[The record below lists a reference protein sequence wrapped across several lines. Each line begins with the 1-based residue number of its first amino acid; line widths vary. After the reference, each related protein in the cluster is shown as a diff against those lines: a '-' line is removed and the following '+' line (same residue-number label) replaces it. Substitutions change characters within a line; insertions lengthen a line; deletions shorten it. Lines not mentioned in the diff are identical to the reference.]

1 MIDFWPNQ
9 DVYYWVYQ
17 LYQLMPDTL
26 YFYRCVC
33 LTMSVDQVSR
43 LSVLCNV
50 LAWFFLSFLRNKM
63 NISPFSY
70 LDASSRQN
78 GFQRT
83 HKQTIHSEIT
93 GEFFLPDLRMIFCFE
108 RNSRARN
115 WRSGNIE
122 FQARRV
128 EP

>member
-1 MIDFWPNQ
+1 
-9 DVYYWVYQ
+9 
-17 LYQLMPDTL
+17 
-26 YFYRCVC
+26 
-33 LTMSVDQVSR
+33 MSVDQVSR

-93 GEFFLPDLRMIFCFE
+93 GEFFLLYLRISSVLKE
-108 RNSRARN
+108 TRALVIGVAEILN
-115 WRSGNIE
+115 
-122 FQARRV
+122 FKLV
-128 EP
+128 E